1 MLSELM
7 ADNKA
12 MIQTMREAHK
22 LTDDKHEDVATAS
35 VLEKSP
41 ASLLFLSS

>member
-1 MLSELM
+1 M
-7 ADNKA
+7 ADNMADTKA
-12 MIQTMREAHK
+12 MIQTMRGAHK
-22 LTDDKHEDVATAS
+22 LTDKHEDVATAS

>member
-22 LTDDKHEDVATAS
+22 LTDKHEDVATAS